1 MIAHSCDDI
10 RREAGVVAGRN
21 FLVPENARSA
31 WTFMFKGK
39 CLSRVES
46 THGIHIVPN
55 VMQKLP
61 TVMADDAAILSTFA
75 RLNDRE
81 LRWTSFACW

>member
-1 MIAHSCDDI
+1 
-10 RREAGVVAGRN
+10 
-21 FLVPENARSA
+21 
-31 WTFMFKGK
+31 MFKGK